1 MHTQISPTVP
11 ELCHMAA
18 RLVADETGVPLSEVL
33 HACRLARPVSAT
45 RALAMYLAHVGLG
58 VPMSAVGRAFGRHR
72 STVAHACRTVAPRDR
87 PLGPQ
92 GVRAR
97 GADEPRAGAG
107 PGRGG
112 ASCRVSAD
120 WERV

>member
-58 VPMSAVGRAFGRHR
+58 LPMSAVGRAFGRHR
-72 STVAHACRTVAPRDR
+72 STVAHACRTVEERRETARWDR
-87 PLGPQ
+87 KVSELEARMI
-92 GVRAR
+92 RAL
-97 GADEPRAGAG
+97 AQVPAGEALH
-107 PGRGG
+107 
-112 ASCRVSAD
+112 AA
-120 WERV
+120 